1 MLRFLL
7 WRLLGLLALLVG
19 FALVQWCLRGGP
31 GRALRGSAP
40 SGGLASLLAA
50 LGSGAARLCH
60 AVLASGTAVG
70 WSPRMLL
77 AWALL
82 VASVIGIARWRAR
95 RRRTYV
101 RLRIHPYRTD
111 RATAEAVV
119 TMFATLHKRLLRRW
133 WRRLLA
139 GQPTVALE
147 VHHACASP
155 ASRAW
160 LAVCCPRGTEA
171 MVEAALRAAY
181 PNCRTEAIEQE
192 MDVPR
197 VVLRLKKSAGFI
209 RRVKVVDHH
218 QHEREPAVNRLLRSA
233 HREQELV
240 IYDFLSRLYKSK
252 AARERN
258 RRAE

>member
-40 SGGLASLLAA
+40 SGGLTSLLAA

-119 TMFATLHKRLLRRW
+119 TMFATVQFLDGPRGERDSADHEDAADEDGE
-133 WRRLLA
+133 LA
-139 GQPTVALE
+139 GVGAEEKDL
-147 VHHACASP
+147 
-155 ASRAW
+155 
-160 LAVCCPRGTEA
+160 
-171 MVEAALRAAY
+171 
-181 PNCRTEAIEQE
+181 
-192 MDVPR
+192 
-197 VVLRLKKSAGFI
+197 GF
-209 RRVKVVDHH
+209 
-218 QHEREPAVNRLLRSA
+218 
-233 HREQELV
+233 
-240 IYDFLSRLYKSK
+240 
-252 AARERN
+252 
-258 RRAE
+258 